1 MRRSEVP
8 FAAEAVNDTSVLSG
22 IRNQFGLS
30 GTSRRFSS
38 MQTQQPFLGWWEAA
52 HLAASRSL
60 WLYGRTPLALPRAR
74 RRSAAAPG
82 AAPADTGGG
91 EWSAAAPGAAPA
103 ETEWSAAAPGAAP
116 AETGGGGY
124 DRSPPPLQLS
134 TPGRHVYE

>member
-60 WLYGRTPLALPRAR
+60 WLYGRTPLALRRAR
-74 RRSAAAPG
+74 RPK
-82 AAPADTGGG
+82 TGGG
-91 EWSAAAPGAAPA
+91 HRRPAAALGR
-103 ETEWSAAAPGAAP
+103 AAAPGAAP
-116 AETGGGGY
+116 AETGGGGTSPAY
-124 DRSPPPLQLS
+124 DHSLPSTLS
-134 TPGRHVYE
+134 NFHPRDTWLRETRLFLLNQWSC

>member
-8 FAAEAVNDTSVLSG
+8 FAAEAVNDTSALSG
-22 IRNQFGLS
+22 IRSQFGLS

-74 RRSAAAPG
+74 RPK
-82 AAPADTGGG
+82 TGGG
-91 EWSAAAPGAAPA
+91 E
-103 ETEWSAAAPGAAP
+103 
-116 AETGGGGY
+116 
-124 DRSPPPLQLS
+124 
-134 TPGRHVYE
+134 